1 LLHDV
6 EGARAYHQ
14 GLVLDPDSVGIRA
27 LDDLTL
33 EVLLEGPTGYF
44 LQLLGHN
51 ATFPVPHH
59 ALRAHAESWTEADRI
74 VGNGPFSLQSWQRGE
89 SLVLV
94 RNPQYHSWFTGNLR
108 QVELSLFR
116 SGDWAGELE
125 NYEADRLDVA
135 RVDDAP
141 PEEMHRARQAHAG
154 EYVLVP
160 TGTTFYLV
168 FDVTRPPF
176 DDRRVRQAFVLALDR
191 EALVEETLG
200 GTYLPATG
208 GFLPPSMPGHTP
220 GIALEY
226 DPARARQL
234 LAEAGYPDGQGF
246 PAEHLPTWPRCEPQ
260 VEYMQAQ
267 WSDALGVATA
277 WQVLEWAE
285 YLDSVYSDPPQMF
298 LMGWQ
303 ADYPDPDSFLR
314 VALRLHSKW
323 RHEVYDQLV
332 ERARRLTDQ
341 RKRTELYK
349 QADRILVEEV
359 PLLPLS
365 YDQLPLLV
373 KPWVRKCPVSPSLSF
388 CWKDVIIEP
397 H

>member
-1 LLHDV
+1 
-6 EGARAYHQ
+6 
-14 GLVLDPDSVGIRA
+14 
-27 LDDLTL
+27 
-33 EVLLEGPTGYF
+33 
-44 LQLLGHN
+44 
-51 ATFPVPHH
+51 
-59 ALRAHAESWTEADRI
+59 
-74 VGNGPFSLQSWQRGE
+74 
-89 SLVLV
+89 
-94 RNPQYHSWFTGNLR
+94 
-108 QVELSLFR
+108 
-116 SGDWAGELE
+116 
-125 NYEADRLDVA
+125 
-135 RVDDAP
+135 
-141 PEEMHRARQAHAG
+141 MHRARQAHAG

-160 TGTTFYLV
+160 TGATFYLA

-176 DDRRVRQAFVLALDR
+176 DDRRVRHAFALALDR

-200 GTYLPATG
+200 GCYLPATG

-246 PAEHLPTWPRCEPQ
+246 PAEHLLTWPRCEPQ

-267 WSDALGVATA
+267 WGDALGVVTA
-277 WQVLEWAE
+277 WEVLEWAE
-285 YLDSVYSDPPQMF
+285 YLDSVDSNPPQMF
-298 LMGWQ
+298 LMIWL

-314 VALRLHSKW
+314 VALRLNSKW

-341 RKRTELYK
+341 RERTELYK
-349 QADRILVEEV
+349 QADRILVEEA

-373 KPWVRKCPVSPSLSF
+373 KPWVRRYPVSASLSF
-388 CWKDVIIEP
+388 PWKDVIIDP